1 MSDPA
6 RILLVLSV
14 AGMALVRHPL
24 VFAISKTRYAVI
36 TNVHGDILLS
46 NARAIAHGVAP
57 HDHFNQGLALA
68 LREHHPAMAKDFR
81 HYCRQENPK
90 PGHAWL
96 WAGPERVVINLMT
109 QAPAAS
115 EKAHPGKATTHN
127 VSHALKEL
135 RKILEAEVISSIA
148 LPRLATGVGGLGWA
162 EVQPLIESHLGDL
175 PIPVIVYETYEKG
188 VKAAE
193 PT

>member
-1 MSDPA
+1 M
-6 RILLVLSV
+6 
-14 AGMALVRHPL
+14 
-24 VFAISKTRYAVI
+24 I

-115 EKAHPGKATTHN
+115 VSAARSGVIPPSASTGMPSPA
-127 VSHALKEL
+127 VLSASHAQP
-135 RKILEAEVISSIA
+135 
-148 LPRLATGVGGLGWA
+148 LPRAPGFDSVG
-162 EVQPLIESHLGDL
+162 
-175 PIPVIVYETYEKG
+175 
-188 VKAAE
+188 
-193 PT
+193 